1 MRNFSFP
8 VKKAVF
14 VFSMAVFA
22 LFACSATHQ
31 GLRTY
36 PSINHMSVPT
46 VTQMAV
52 RTMQLMGYE
61 LKDWNDSTGYVYGT
75 KLFDFRYYHMTV
87 RIITNSQGDRSIAVQ
102 CIAKECPACPS
113 DRQVYNFYKIFDKVT
128 KSSAYARYQQGKTS
142 DLSIATKKYPSD
154 HFVHETEEKPISQKW
169 AVVIGISSYKDTRIP
184 GLRYATRD
192 ARAFYDWLT
201 KPLGGGYAPG
211 RVKLL
216 LDKSA
221 TFSNI
226 RESLFIW
233 LTQALEEDMVTIYF
247 SGHGTPES
255 PDAPQNMFLLPY
267 DADFEKIGASGFPMW
282 DIETALK
289 RFVRATK
296 VVVIADACHS
306 GGVGSGFVGARKAIV
321 VSPRINMALQNLT
334 KIEDGVAVLTSGDDR
349 QLSQESKR
357 WGGGHGVFTWFLLKG
372 LEGDADYSKD
382 GKISLGELVPY
393 VSENVRRE
401 TRNSQSPSIAGKFD
415 PAMRI
420 GR

>member
-1 MRNFSFP
+1 MRNLSFQ

-14 VFSMAVFA
+14 VFSIAVFA

-52 RTMQLMGYE
+52 QTMQLMGYE
-61 LKDWNDSTGYVYGT
+61 LKDWNDSTGYVYGI
-75 KLFDFRYYHMTV
+75 KLFDFRYYHMT
-87 RIITNSQGDRSIAVQ
+87 IKITTNSQGDRSIAVQ
-102 CIAKECPACPS
+102 CIAKECPACRS

-142 DLSIATKKYPSD
+142 DLSITTKKYPPD
-154 HFVHETEEKPISQKW
+154 HLVHETEEKPISQKW

-184 GLRYATRD
+184 GLRYAARD

-201 KPLGGGYAPG
+201 MPLGGGYAPG

-233 LTQALEEDMVTIYF
+233 LTQAIEEDMVLIYF

-296 VVVIADACHS
+296 VVVIADACHA

-321 VSPRINMALQNLT
+321 VSPRINTALQNLT
-334 KIEDGVAVLTSGDDR
+334 KIEDGVAVLTSADDR

-382 GKISLGELVPY
+382 GKVTLGELVPY